1 MIRLKIFVFTVIL
14 LIAGFNAGEWGSSAS
29 AQEPPELT
37 RDGRTNS
44 ASIPDY
50 VAYEFFFK
58 SLITSP
64 AEGDRGQRRVISFTK
79 QAGVADADAG
89 ALLGYAQEF
98 YQRVAGFD
106 RRVKGIKDHNW
117 PNPGPDVW
125 NQLKKIQ
132 QDKEAAI
139 LDGAES
145 ILTRLGKESG
155 EKLRAFINAHVKH
168 GIKGFADKPNP
179 GQVMRPNLTI
189 GKRLATF
196 FSPLYSSVM
205 QMQGEETVYIY
216 ANASHTPGS
225 DIVYGYGDVTATAS
239 SYGHEYSARSEL
251 YGPCGQ
257 LYSLDGGFLAMPIE
271 LCDGVY
277 NFYCFAVQ
285 SCPIANT
292 IRDSGSAENNVNVG
306 PFFSIGEF
314 SAFNPVAVRLGQPSS
329 ISTTISASQSVPSG
343 ASVDITFGYNAT
355 PQFSMNVTITGSE
368 TYFLNAGQTRAASAT
383 YTPTA
388 LAAGANSA
396 NLTAVA
402 TINSRTTGVTVIN
415 SPKSSSTTL
424 GITR

>member
-1 MIRLKIFVFTVIL
+1 MSKLIVITFTIIL
-14 LIAGFNAGEWGSSAS
+14 LFASFNAGGRGSRVS

-37 RDGRTNS
+37 KDGRTNP

-58 SLITSP
+58 SLIPSP
-64 AEGDRGQRRVISFTK
+64 AEGTGGQRRVISFTK
-79 QAGVADADAG
+79 QAEIADPDAG
-89 ALLGYAQEF
+89 ALLSYAQEF

-106 RRVKGIKDHNW
+106 RRIKGVKDHNW
-117 PNPGPDVW
+117 PNPEPDVW

-145 ILTRLGKESG
+145 ILARLGKESG
-155 EKLRAFINAHVKH
+155 GKLRAFINAHVKH
-168 GIKGFADKPNP
+168 GIRGFADKPSP
-179 GQVMRPNLTI
+179 GQVTRPNRTI
-189 GKRLATF
+189 GKKLATF
-196 FSPLYSSVM
+196 FSPLYASVM
-205 QMQGEETVYIY
+205 QMQGEETVYVY
-216 ANASHTPGS
+216 ANTSHTPGS

-257 LYSLDGGFLAMPIE
+257 LYSLDGGFLAMPIG

-292 IRDSGSAENNVNVG
+292 IRDAGSAESNVNVD

-329 ISTTISASQSVPSG
+329 ISTTISASQSIPSG
-343 ASVDITFGYNAT
+343 ASVEITFGYNVT
-355 PQFSMNVTITGSE
+355 PQISMNVTITGS
-368 TYFLNAGQTRAASAT
+368 TSYFLNAGQTRAASAT

-396 NLTAVA
+396 NLSAVA
-402 TINSRTTGVTVIN
+402 TITSRTSGVAVIN